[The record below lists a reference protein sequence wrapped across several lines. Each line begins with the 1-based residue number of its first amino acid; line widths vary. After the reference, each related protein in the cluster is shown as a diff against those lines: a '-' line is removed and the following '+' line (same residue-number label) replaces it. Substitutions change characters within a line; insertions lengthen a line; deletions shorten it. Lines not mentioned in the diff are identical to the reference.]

1 MESSIAK
8 TILPTL
14 TEKEVEEADD
24 TIVTHLVEELDSM
37 MKNHRLKVWLRSN
50 YSPPSDTMN
59 LEIWMEIFKKPST
72 DCMVEKFQK
81 SVR

>member
-37 MKNHRLKVWLRSN
+37 MKNHRLKVWLRPN
-50 YSPPSDTMN
+50 YSPLSDTMN
-59 LEIWMEIFKKPST
+59 LEIWMEIFKKPLT
-72 DCMVEKFQK
+72 DYTVEKFQK
-81 SVR
+81 NAR